1 MGVMAPKKLTKKKT
15 GLAFLQIFKKLRPQE
30 RKIIVDHLN
39 DPAIDSLGALIFNTF
54 KTDLKLSQSVKNRL
68 ARKLLIHKKDLEFI
82 ANPSNS
88 IEQRKKR
95 IKKQSGSGLGIL
107 LATIVPAIASAI
119 ANAAS

>member
-1 MGVMAPKKLTKKKT
+1 M
-15 GLAFLQIFKKLRPQE
+15 
-30 RKIIVDHLN
+30 
-39 DPAIDSLGALIFNTF
+39 FNTF
-54 KTDLKLSQSVKNRL
+54 KTDLKLSQAVKNRL